1 VNWIIFFENHNFVME
16 DRESHFLVFDRFEE
30 RVCQIFRDLATDKDF
45 CDVTL
50 ACENKQVQSHKIILS
65 AVSPILSTLLKENP
79 NQHPLI
85 YLRGV
90 KYDQLVCLMEFIY
103 KGEVNIAQEDVED
116 FLEMANDLRIEG
128 LSLKEDGEDEE
139 EEEEPGDVTAELPVE
154 AMQNNGRSTKRKRSE
169 TPESSQGSIGRQLQ
183 LVEPHHVKVESNDD
197 MTHYDVDEDFAIE
210 EEDTP
215 GADWPFNHGVFPV
228 SKTNTKTT
236 SCEVCNRT
244 FKSRQNLKQHIESV
258 HQKVRYDCDQ
268 CDHRASTKS
277 NLRCHKASQHEG
289 IKYDCDECDYS
300 ATNKSRL
307 KKHKDAKHETP
318 LAVLLKKTEENFK
331 QNYVFQ

>member
-1 VNWIIFFENHNFVME
+1 ME
-16 DRESHFLVFDRFEE
+16 DTERHFLVFDRFEE
-30 RVCQIFRDLATDKDF
+30 RVCQIFQDLANDKDF

-50 ACENKQVQSHKIILS
+50 ACESKQVQSHKIILS
-65 AVSPILSTLLKENP
+65 AVSPILSNLLKENP

-90 KYDQLVCLMEFIY
+90 KYDHLVCLLEFIY
-103 KGEVNIAQEDVED
+103 KGEVNISQEDVED

-128 LSLKEDGEDEE
+128 LSLKEGEE
-139 EEEEPGDVTAELPVE
+139 EERSTVTAELP
-154 AMQNNGRSTKRKRSE
+154 MYPQQSNGGSSKRKRSE
-169 TPESSQGSIGRQLQ
+169 TPESSRGSVGRQ

-197 MTHYDVDEDFAIE
+197 MSHFDVDEDYAME

-215 GADWPFNHGVFPV
+215 EWTFNPDGF
-228 SKTNTKTT
+228 SMQKSIAKTA
-236 SCEVCNRT
+236 SCEACNRT

-289 IKYDCDECDYS
+289 IKYDCDLCDYS

-318 LAVLLKKTEENFK
+318 LAMLLKRTEEEFK
-331 QNYVFQ
+331 QSYVYQE